1 MEIPQA
7 EISNEDTEIP
17 TAETE
22 TDWNNDIGFDTLS
35 DIEPTPQTEDNNE
48 ISASIIEE
56 APETALFNATANS
69 TVISDKTFQPGEIKI
84 DINKNQTITQ
94 EPENDT
100 IGSLYDTNSTVA
112 TNTILNNPGRLSQP
126 KQQQPKRGIAAGLG
140 IAGVLVTLVLVFA
153 FGFGISK
160 FLKGSTDETP
170 QPISEEEN
178 ANNYTSQE
186 QAQPTSGQVVQMEN
200 NTNALASTAGTTT
213 TDKTSFVEVKKLSW
227 EVPGAVSAEPKFQ
240 QYFQS
245 AGKSLKAALMTDLLS
260 VSDKAY
266 ASEMRVG
273 ITFNQDGSFRDAR
286 IVTASGSNQ
295 IDNIVLRTVNQ
306 TLNVLKA
313 PHSVGSYENTTAVL
327 KIYL

>member
-1 MEIPQA
+1 MIKRNNTKGDD
-7 EISNEDTEIP
+7 SN
-17 TAETE
+17 
-22 TDWNNDIGFDTLS
+22 
-35 DIEPTPQTEDNNE
+35 
-48 ISASIIEE
+48 
-56 APETALFNATANS
+56 AL
-69 TVISDKTFQPGEIKI
+69 VQIRKIKI
-84 DINKNQTITQ
+84 DINNEQNPTITQ
-94 EPENDT
+94 EENDT
-100 IGSLYDTNSTVA
+100 IGSLYDENSTVA

-126 KQQQPKRGIAAGLG
+126 QQQPKRGLAVGLG
-140 IAGVLVTLVLVFA
+140 IAGVLVALVLVFA

-160 FLKGSTDETP
+160 FLKGSPDETP

-178 ANNYTSQE
+178 SDNYIAQE
-186 QAQPTSGQVVQMEN
+186 QAQPASGQVVQMDN

-213 TDKTSFVEVKKLSW
+213 TDKASFVEVKKLSW
-227 EVPGAVSAEPKFQ
+227 EVPGAVSSDTKFQ

-245 AGKSLKAALMTDLLS
+245 AGKSLKSALMTDLLS

-266 ASEMRVG
+266 ASEMRVS
-273 ITFNQDGSFRDAR
+273 ITFAQDGTFKDAR